1 MGRSPCIDKKGFKK
15 GLWTPEED
23 QKLLAY
29 IEEHGCG
36 SWSDLPSKAGL
47 QRCGRSCR
55 LRWINYLRPN
65 IKRGK
70 FSSEGERTI
79 LQLHAL
85 LGNRWSAIASLL
97 PNRSDNVI
105 KNYWNTRLKKRLIKM
120 GIDPMTHQPKRDT
133 SQSNKSISS
142 LCHMA
147 EWETARLE
155 AEARLVRNSN
165 MAPSRASIVSHFGN
179 KPLSMHIFSAWS
191 TLESYAS
198 RMVSNNGA
206 CIVVNSKIYNNNNN
220 NYQPRNFQLPCLD
233 VLKAWQMS
241 RTKSPTINEDIN
253 STIFLDGFFTKNL
266 KSPTPS
272 ENLLLNIEQTEEVG
286 EKSSLPTVSCI
297 KDFFLYE
304 DKITQDN
311 DILQTDLAELFP
323 EYDCSQKAENYSS
336 EQLETFLESCSG
348 NFEDNKSN
356 WNNHFPYLVTSPI
369 GSPLF

>member
-1 MGRSPCIDKKGFKK
+1 MGRLPCIDKKGFKK
-15 GLWTPEED
+15 GPWTPEED

-36 SWSDLPSKAGL
+36 SWSDLPPKAGL

-70 FSSEGERTI
+70 FSSEEERTI

-97 PNRSDNVI
+97 PNRSDNVV

-133 SQSNKSISS
+133 SQSNKSIAS
-142 LCHMA
+142 LSHMA

-165 MAPSRASIVSHFGN
+165 KARSRASVVSHFGN
-179 KPLSMHIFSAWS
+179 KPLSTHIFSAWS

-198 RMVSNNGA
+198 RMVSNNCVA
-206 CIVVNSKIYNNNNN
+206 VNSTTYNNNN

-233 VLKAWQMS
+233 ILKAWQMS
-241 RTKSPTINEDIN
+241 CTKLPTLNDDIN
-253 STIFLDGFFTKNL
+253 RATFLDGFFNKNL

-272 ENLLLNIEQTEEVG
+272 ENLLNIEQTVEVG
-286 EKSSLPTVSCI
+286 EQLSLPTISCI
-297 KDFFLYE
+297 EEFFLHE

-311 DILQTDLAELFP
+311 DILQTDLTELFP
-323 EYDCSQKAENYSS
+323 EYDCSQTAENYPG
-336 EQLETFLESCSG
+336 ELLESFWESCSG
-348 NFEDNKSN
+348 DFENNKSN
-356 WNNHFPYLVTSPI
+356 CNNHFPYLVTSPI

>member
-165 MAPSRASIVSHFGN
+165 I
-179 KPLSMHIFSAWS
+179 
-191 TLESYAS
+191 
-198 RMVSNNGA
+198 
-206 CIVVNSKIYNNNNN
+206 IYNNNNN